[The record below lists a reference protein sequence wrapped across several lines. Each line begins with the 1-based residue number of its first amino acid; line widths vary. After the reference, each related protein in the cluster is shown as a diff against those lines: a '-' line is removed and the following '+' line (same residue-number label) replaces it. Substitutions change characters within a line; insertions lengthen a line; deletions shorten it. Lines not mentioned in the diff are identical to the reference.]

1 MSTQIE
7 VESKQNQFTSVIFLK
22 FGKNES
28 RFKQNYIVVG
38 VQVLNATEKQMS
50 DIFYNPT
57 NTITK
62 VKSAIRAKT
71 RNESIMLQPSFSLA
85 SLHPFHKPVQ
95 LQVQVQF
102 WGTCTLIEYLH
113 LMFLYTFTPQQCIEE
128 YCTFTPLHLPGIGTT
143 IVTNYLH
150 YRFVLWMILWMVVD

>member
-1 MSTQIE
+1 M
-7 VESKQNQFTSVIFLK
+7 ESKQNQFTSVIFLK

-102 WGTCTLIEYLH
+102 
-113 LMFLYTFTPQQCIEE
+113 
-128 YCTFTPLHLPGIGTT
+128 
-143 IVTNYLH
+143 
-150 YRFVLWMILWMVVD
+150 